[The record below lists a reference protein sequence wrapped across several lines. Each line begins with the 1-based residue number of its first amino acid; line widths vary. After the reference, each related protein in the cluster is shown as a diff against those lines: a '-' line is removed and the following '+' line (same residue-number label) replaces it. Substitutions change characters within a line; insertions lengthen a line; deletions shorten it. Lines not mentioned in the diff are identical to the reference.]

1 MSWGKDKITTNAVQI
16 IYLSRPTHLWSNFD
30 VSRKR
35 KIGFG
40 QAGLTSDIPTTN
52 WGAVLK
58 VPLSKVGDVEKGLI
72 EWGNWIKETHP
83 MGDEALGLD
92 SLTITKGNPIG
103 DHVYY
108 VIVERYDT
116 TEGLK
121 NHQSLFRRD
130 VSGNYASMFSKLGF
144 MSIYRVSGSEQVKTL
159 YSIVP

>member
-1 MSWGKDKITTNAVQI
+1 MKLVTVFVACV
-16 IYLSRPTHLWSNFD
+16 
-30 VSRKR
+30 V
-35 KIGFG
+35 GFF
-40 QAGLTSDIPTTN
+40 QVASASDIPRTN

-58 VPLSKVGDVEKGLI
+58 VPLGQIAEVEKGLV

-83 MGDEALGLD
+83 MGDEDLGLD
-92 SLTITKGNPIG
+92 SLTITKGNPVG

-116 TEGLK
+116 TDGLK

-144 MSIYRVSGSEQVKTL
+144 MRAYRLSGSEQLKTL
-159 YSIVP
+159 FSIVP

>member
-1 MSWGKDKITTNAVQI
+1 MKLVIVLAACV
-16 IYLSRPTHLWSNFD
+16 
-30 VSRKR
+30 V
-35 KIGFG
+35 GFC
-40 QAGLTSDIPTTN
+40 QASSASDIPTTN

-58 VPLSKVGDVEKGLI
+58 VPLGQIAEVEKGLV

-83 MGDEALGLD
+83 MGDEDLGLD
-92 SLTITKGNPIG
+92 SLTITKGNPVG

-116 TEGLK
+116 TDGLK

-144 MSIYRVSGSEQVKTL
+144 MRAYRLSGSEQLKTL
-159 YSIVP
+159 FSIVP

>member
-1 MSWGKDKITTNAVQI
+1 MKLVIVLAACIV
-16 IYLSRPTHLWSNFD
+16 
-30 VSRKR
+30 
-35 KIGFG
+35 GFC
-40 QAGLTSDIPTTN
+40 QASSASDISTTN

-58 VPLSKVGDVEKGLI
+58 VPLSKVGEVEKGLV

-83 MGDEALGLD
+83 MGDEDLGLD
-92 SLTITKGNPIG
+92 SLTITKGNPVG

-116 TEGLK
+116 TDGLK

-144 MSIYRVSGSEQVKTL
+144 MRAYRLSGSEQLKTL
-159 YSIVP
+159 FSIVP

>member
-1 MSWGKDKITTNAVQI
+1 MKLVIVLATCIV
-16 IYLSRPTHLWSNFD
+16 
-30 VSRKR
+30 
-35 KIGFG
+35 GFC
-40 QAGLTSDIPTTN
+40 QASSASDIPTTN

-58 VPLSKVGDVEKGLI
+58 VPLGQIAEVEKGLV

-83 MGDEALGLD
+83 MGDEDLGLD
-92 SLTITKGNPIG
+92 SLTITKGNPVG

-116 TEGLK
+116 TNGLK

-144 MSIYRVSGSEQVKTL
+144 MRAYRLSGSEQLKTL
-159 YSIVP
+159 FSIVP

>member
-1 MSWGKDKITTNAVQI
+1 MKLVIVLAAFIV
-16 IYLSRPTHLWSNFD
+16 
-30 VSRKR
+30 
-35 KIGFG
+35 GFC
-40 QAGLTSDIPTTN
+40 QTSSASDIPTTN

-58 VPLSKVGDVEKGLI
+58 VPLGQIAEVEKGLV

-83 MGDEALGLD
+83 MGDEDLGLD
-92 SLTITKGNPIG
+92 SLTITKGNPVG

-116 TEGLK
+116 TDGLK

-144 MSIYRVSGSEQVKTL
+144 MRAYRVSGSEQLKTL
-159 YSIVP
+159 FSIVP

>member
-1 MSWGKDKITTNAVQI
+1 MKLVIVLAACIVGFCQA
-16 IYLSRPTHLWSNFD
+16 LS
-30 VSRKR
+30 
-35 KIGFG
+35 
-40 QAGLTSDIPTTN
+40 ASDIPTTN

-58 VPLSKVGDVEKGLI
+58 VPLGQIAEVEKGLV

-83 MGDEALGLD
+83 MGDEDLGLD
-92 SLTITKGNPIG
+92 SLTITKGNPVG

-116 TEGLK
+116 TDGLK

-144 MSIYRVSGSEQVKTL
+144 MRAYRLSGSEQLKTL
-159 YSIVP
+159 FSIVP